1 MHGECY
7 NLQDEQTNYQKQM
20 DNVNSGVT
28 FENEN
33 SFFLWMISQWLWR
46 THWIVLHS

>member
-1 MHGECY
+1 MVALVQKTS
-7 NLQDEQTNYQKQM
+7 NARPALQDEQTNYQKQM

-33 SFFLWMISQWLWR
+33 SFFL
-46 THWIVLHS
+46 